1 MVKVTKNF
9 SEVQEIKVTQ
19 SRLDNLAKIFL
30 LKVSMVTPQKFLER
44 VRPTG
49 DCEKPNIELVLKTTL
64 SNIKNYDIV
73 NKIISNFR

>member
-64 SNIKNYDIV
+64 SNIENHVI
-73 NKIISNFR
+73 